1 MKKLFTYF
9 LLLMIPC
16 LVNAQEW
23 VSLSGVGSQIPSI
36 ALSNGNSGS
45 IVAHIHIDGF
55 WKTTLSTPRG
65 NMNSIGIEDGS
76 VQLQAGLPDVQH
88 LTLSLMLSERGS
100 YRLNVNEAKYTDFNI
115 QVAPSK
121 GDPQYN
127 DLSASGIRNFDESI
141 RQINA
146 FYPATIAE
154 AGHPYIWC
162 DSRGI
167 AIQVY
172 PFAYNPVSGVL
183 RVFHDITLEL
193 EMTNGQGFNE
203 ISRYSGAYGRQS
215 GLSTLQQDHF
225 LNYTEN
231 NRYTPIVE
239 GGSML
244 IVAPENFRSTLQPF
258 MDWKTR
264 CGIVCEFADAATF
277 QAADQIRELISERY
291 YSQGLTYL
299 LLAGDVAQVPTN
311 QAENGASDNMY
322 GYVAGDDHYPEVLVG
337 RFPAENTQH
346 LATMVV
352 RTIDYEMLGNGGNTY
367 SNFLG
372 IASQE
377 GPGDDNEMDFEHI
390 RNIGKALQNY
400 TYTTFTELY
409 DGAQGENDLPGNPT
423 GNNVENAVNAGQG
436 LIMYVGHGASGRW
449 TTSEFSGEN
458 IARLTNTKTHP
469 FIWSAGCS
477 TGDFSTTTC
486 LAEKWLRAEKDGIP
500 IGAVAVMMSTSRQSW
515 YPPMEAQDEMALIL
529 SEQKEL
535 VNTRTFGGIS
545 MSGCM
550 KMNDKY
556 GVGGYLVT
564 DTWNIF
570 GDPSVV
576 VRTSMPAEISAHH
589 AQLIG
594 ADAREFV
601 VKLPVPEAMAC
612 ITYNGKLYGAGRA
625 QEGMVIIPLD
635 QLPQNGSLQLT
646 ITAFNHKPYI
656 ANINI
661 TNQPAIAFN
670 PQPLNFAGKISPY
683 TDLSW
688 SIQDGTVPA
697 FFEVVISDNPELT
710 SPIATMVAFNPF
722 ATPELP
728 LHYATTYYWKV
739 ISHNNYGTSESRI
752 YNFTT
757 SNPPDEDFENQGF
770 PRSNWLNSGDFA
782 WFIDGNNSFEGKYSL
797 RSANVN
803 ENESS
808 RLAYTCYSSTCDY
821 LGFRVKVSSQQ
832 NADILSLVIDGATV
846 ANYSGEVDWNEERFA
861 IDAGEHLIEWIFTKN
876 ESGSAGLDAAW
887 IDNIYL
893 PGNEMTAV
901 ALEDVETCPGHDVDL
916 SVQASGSSHVE
927 WLTAGTGTFDDIN
940 SHYPVYIPSDDDLN
954 NGFVMLHTD
963 VYNNDFC
970 SPARYSM
977 MLTFLAL
984 PELPAINDTVLY
996 AGEEMEIILPAAYT
1010 GGYKLS
1016 PVGDEGS
1023 RFLIKADELNE
1034 GENILTISCE
1044 NEGGCAVQK
1053 SFTVT
1058 VIKGKR
1064 PVAGE
1069 ELLIY
1074 PNPAGQ
1080 YIAIAGNI
1088 EDNGKIKIM
1097 MFNISGQLVLQSD
1110 QYNAMQNSLDISV
1123 LPEGIYMVRIENG
1136 REMQNGRFI
1145 KTM

>member
-1 MKKLFTYF
+1 
-9 LLLMIPC
+9 
-16 LVNAQEW
+16 
-23 VSLSGVGSQIPSI
+23 
-36 ALSNGNSGS
+36 
-45 IVAHIHIDGF
+45 
-55 WKTTLSTPRG
+55 
-65 NMNSIGIEDGS
+65 
-76 VQLQAGLPDVQH
+76 
-88 LTLSLMLSERGS
+88 
-100 YRLNVNEAKYTDFNI
+100 
-115 QVAPSK
+115 
-121 GDPQYN
+121 
-127 DLSASGIRNFDESI
+127 
-141 RQINA
+141 
-146 FYPATIAE
+146 
-154 AGHPYIWC
+154 
-162 DSRGI
+162 
-167 AIQVY
+167 
-172 PFAYNPVSGVL
+172 
-183 RVFHDITLEL
+183 
-193 EMTNGQGFNE
+193 
-203 ISRYSGAYGRQS
+203 
-215 GLSTLQQDHF
+215 
-225 LNYTEN
+225 
-231 NRYTPIVE
+231 
-239 GGSML
+239 
-244 IVAPENFRSTLQPF
+244 
-258 MDWKTR
+258 
-264 CGIVCEFADAATF
+264 
-277 QAADQIRELISERY
+277 
-291 YSQGLTYL
+291 L